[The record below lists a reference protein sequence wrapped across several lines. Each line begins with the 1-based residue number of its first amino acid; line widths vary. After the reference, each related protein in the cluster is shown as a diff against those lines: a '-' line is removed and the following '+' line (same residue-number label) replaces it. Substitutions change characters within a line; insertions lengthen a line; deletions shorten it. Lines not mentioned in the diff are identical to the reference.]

1 MSLEAVEYVKQAEER
16 VEELRKSKEEKTEA
30 IHLEAKNAIQQKKEL
45 SKEKLAEYRS
55 TKEKEY
61 QNKLSHD
68 QENSNQELSKEIKQ
82 LQETVNKNEE
92 SVVNDI
98 VKVVVKRYGNS

>member
-16 VEELRKSKEEKTEA
+16 IEELRKSKEEKTEA
-30 IHLEAKNAIQQKKEL
+30 IHLEATNTIQQKKEL

-82 LQETVNKNEE
+82 LQETVNENEE